1 MHAYIYE
8 SHADSEPIYT
18 CIYIVRDAFICIFF
32 LCVVY
37 MYIYTHTYT
46 YVHSAFPSTPG
57 ADSAATAAR
66 RLGEDVAV
74 VCAASPFAVG
84 AIFAV
89 ADFDASHSDTHHEI
103 CHW

>member
-1 MHAYIYE
+1 MYLH
-8 SHADSEPIYT
+8 SEKCFYLHLFF
-18 CIYIVRDAFICIFF
+18 VF
-32 LCVVY
+32 LCVVYMY

>member
-1 MHAYIYE
+1 MYLH
-8 SHADSEPIYT
+8 SEKCFYLHLFF
-18 CIYIVRDAFICIFF
+18 VF
-32 LCVVY
+32 LCVVYMY

-57 ADSAATAAR
+57 ADSAATPAR

-74 VCAASPFAVG
+74 VCAASPFALG

-89 ADFDASHSDTHHEI
+89 ADFDASNSDTHHEI